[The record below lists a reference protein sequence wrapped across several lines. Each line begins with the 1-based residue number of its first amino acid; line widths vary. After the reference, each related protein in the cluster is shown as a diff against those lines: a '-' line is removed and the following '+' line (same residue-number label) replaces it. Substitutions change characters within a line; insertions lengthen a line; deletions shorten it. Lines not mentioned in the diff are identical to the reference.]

1 MLNNSFKSKRT
12 KYESLNKNTD
22 TYFQIGAAQS
32 KKKDKHLDQTRKLYK
47 NKFKTLV
54 NYCMT

>member
-22 TYFQIGAAQS
+22 TYFQISAAQS
-32 KKKDKHLDQTRKLYK
+32 QERTNTRARVQ
-47 NKFKTLV
+47 N
-54 NYCMT
+54 